1 MMSSDNDAAEHEFES
16 AISAA
21 LSLETLSEVES
32 AEREIRAMS
41 ASQLDE
47 MYSQLRTTD
56 RNVSEL
62 IRTGSDKHKP
72 HMWPMRLVRIAAAL
86 VAIGILSGITAIA
99 TAPGWREPVSSMK
112 VDAAEYEGKLYLSLE
127 PWHEAYDGLPSGA
140 SAPEGWTGKYYPKY
154 IPEGYNMYDVIDDTV
169 NYVNGYKSIYF
180 SEYDENADVGFDL
193 SEYEL
198 LYSQVNGVR
207 AYVGAGDVTTIVIW
221 DYGDRGFVLEGW
233 ENVKDMLEVAR
244 SVAIVDG
251 G

>member
-16 AISAA
+16 AIGAA

-244 SVAIVDG
+244 SVAIVEG

>member
-1 MMSSDNDAAEHEFES
+1 MMSSDNDSAEHAFES

-21 LSLETLSEVES
+21 LSLEALSEVES

-41 ASQLDE
+41 TSQRNE
-47 MYSQLRTTD
+47 MYSQFRTTD
-56 RNVSEL
+56 EHVSKL
-62 IRTGSDKHKP
+62 IRTGNDKHKP
-72 HMWPMRLVRIAAAL
+72 HIWPMRLVRIAAAL
-86 VAIGILSGITAIA
+86 IAIGILSGITAIA
-99 TAPGWREPVSSMK
+99 TAPGWREPVSSMEI
-112 VDAAEYEGKLYLSLE
+112 DAAEYEGKLYLSLE
-127 PWHEAYDGLPSGA
+127 PGHEAYDGLPSGA

-154 IPEGYNMYDVIDDTV
+154 IPEGYSLYDVMDDTV
-169 NYVNGYKSIYF
+169 NYVNRYKSIYF

-207 AYVGAGDVTTIVIW
+207 AYVGAGDVTTMVIW

-244 SVAIVDG
+244 SVAIVEG

>member
-180 SEYDENADVGFDL
+180 SEYDENADIGFDL

-244 SVAIVDG
+244 SVAIVEG